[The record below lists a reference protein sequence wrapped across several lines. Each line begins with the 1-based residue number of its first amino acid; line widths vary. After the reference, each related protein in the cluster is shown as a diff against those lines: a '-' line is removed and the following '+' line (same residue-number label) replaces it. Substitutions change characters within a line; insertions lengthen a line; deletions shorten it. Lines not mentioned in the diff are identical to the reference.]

1 MTEELFYTI
10 IDLSINPRIILIP
23 EEGRIARCNEAFRAG
38 FGFTDADIVSLDE
51 RALWVSPKFRINWL
65 SQLRETGSVDSF
77 AAYLFDNAGEIRSVL
92 INAIGFEWQGADAVL
107 VEINDLTEKERITTS
122 VQAGLVKLHNTMES
136 MIRVIAGTVEL
147 KDPYTAG
154 HQKRVS
160 VLATE
165 IARRMNFPE
174 DRIEGIRVAGLIHDI
189 GKIAVPVEI
198 LSKPGKLSVME
209 FELIKTHSRV
219 GYDLLKDIEFAWPL
233 ADIVHQHHERM
244 DGSGYPRG
252 LAGDAILPEARIIS
266 VADVVEAITYHRPYR
281 EGLGV
286 GVAIDALREGS
297 GKHFDPQVVSTCIEL
312 LEGGLDLLVI

>member
-1 MTEELFYTI
+1 
-10 IDLSINPRIILIP
+10 
-23 EEGRIARCNEAFRAG
+23 
-38 FGFTDADIVSLDE
+38 
-51 RALWVSPKFRINWL
+51 
-65 SQLRETGSVDSF
+65 
-77 AAYLFDNAGEIRSVL
+77 
-92 INAIGFEWQGADAVL
+92 
-107 VEINDLTEKERITTS
+107 
-122 VQAGLVKLHNTMES
+122 
-136 MIRVIAGTVEL
+136 
-147 KDPYTAG
+147 
-154 HQKRVS
+154 
-160 VLATE
+160 
-165 IARRMNFPE
+165 
-174 DRIEGIRVAGLIHDI
+174 
-189 GKIAVPVEI
+189 VEI

-286 GVAIDALREGS
+286 GVAIEALREGS